1 MTNAKKL
8 TKIDKSVQFTSLSG
22 SSLIAS
28 YARTGKNLALK
39 FKNGGT
45 YVYNNVDDAT
55 VTALTEAPS
64 KGKFFST
71 NIRGKFTSEQAE

>member
-8 TKIDKSVQFTSLSG
+8 TKIDKSVQFTPLTG
-22 SSLIAS
+22 SSTIAS

-45 YVYNNVDDAT
+45 YLYNNIDDAT
-55 VTALTEAPS
+55 VKAFTESTS
-64 KGKFFST
+64 KGKFFAT
-71 NIRGKFTSEQAE
+71 NIRNKFTSEQAE